1 MEGLQMWRVERSGA
15 AADKSR
21 GSHTLTGRIETPQIL
36 RALLNFREMKVGG
49 GESSSRDGAPASSAK
64 VNQYRHRRLITFSRI
79 SHPVRGSEPFEQ
91 LFEVKHTQFICI
103 YVLFLLSAT
112 VRQLLSVDKLM

>member
-49 GESSSRDGAPASSAK
+49 VGGGEGPAAPTERR
-64 VNQYRHRRLITFSRI
+64 RHR
-79 SHPVRGSEPFEQ
+79 P
-91 LFEVKHTQFICI
+91 K
-103 YVLFLLSAT
+103 
-112 VRQLLSVDKLM
+112 